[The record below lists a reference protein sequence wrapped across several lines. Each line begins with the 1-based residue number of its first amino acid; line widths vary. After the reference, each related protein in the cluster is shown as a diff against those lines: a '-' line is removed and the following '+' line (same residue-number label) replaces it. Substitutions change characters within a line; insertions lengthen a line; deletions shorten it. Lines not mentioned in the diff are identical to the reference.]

1 MVDQRETEEIL
12 AKTNENVG
20 LLIDVAHLKV
30 SAKTL
35 VFHLKII

>member
-1 MVDQRETEEIL
+1 MVDKTETEEVL
-12 AKTNENVG
+12 QKTNDNVG

-35 VFHLKII
+35 KELLMFC